1 MAPHV
6 VDDSGGLIATP
17 GDPHDEDPRRLRS
30 RARLL
35 DAATDLLKTG
45 GAEAVT
51 VEAVTRVSKVARATL
66 YRHFGS
72 VRRLRAAAL
81 ERLLPPRAEP
91 LAEGSFRDRLI
102 DLVYRQAA
110 FIDTAPLYAAML
122 AWFANGDAADSEAG
136 ALRGRLV
143 ELYRRPLD
151 QLLAGAD
158 DGAARRDLDSS
169 VAPAQLFGPIL
180 FTRLIGPG
188 RTTRADCVRIV
199 DDFLA
204 ARAAASPRY
213 DGPSP

>member
-6 VDDSGGLIATP
+6 VDNSGGLIATP

-51 VEAVTRVSKVARATL
+51 VE
-66 YRHFGS
+66 
-72 VRRLRAAAL
+72 
-81 ERLLPPRAEP
+81 
-91 LAEGSFRDRLI
+91 
-102 DLVYRQAA
+102 
-110 FIDTAPLYAAML
+110 
-122 AWFANGDAADSEAG
+122 
-136 ALRGRLV
+136 
-143 ELYRRPLD
+143 
-151 QLLAGAD
+151 
-158 DGAARRDLDSS
+158 
-169 VAPAQLFGPIL
+169 
-180 FTRLIGPG
+180 
-188 RTTRADCVRIV
+188 DCVRIV